1 MYTLEVNIELSNDDY
16 PENNTESVDIGAD
29 GEAPV
34 SNHILDPAT
43 PDGDNEWYVSDV
55 TVHLS
60 ATDGTEPWQ
69 SGVNY
74 IEYKVDGG
82 SAQTGDSVTIMTDGP
97 HTVEYRAIDNVGNE
111 ESWNLVEFKIDQ
123 TPPKSDLTV
132 EKIGYRK
139 YKFTANVSDAMS
151 GINRVEFYY
160 DDGFL
165 GTVTEYPYEWI
176 YSGPK
181 GENAT
186 AKVYDNAGNLAEDNT
201 PVSKSSYIIKHKA
214 RVSTNMVQQTLKQDT
229 ALIQLKQ
236 SRS

>member
-1 MYTLEVNIELSNDDY
+1 MYTLEINIDLTNDDY
-16 PENNTESVDIGAD
+16 PENNIKSIDIGAD

-34 SNHILDPAT
+34 SNHILDPTT
-43 PDGDNEWYVSDV
+43 PDGDNNWYISDV
-55 TVHLS
+55 AVHLS

-82 SAQTGDSVTIMTDGP
+82 SVQTGDSVTVTTDGQ

-123 TPPKSDLTV
+123 TPPTSELTV

-139 YKFTANVSDAMS
+139 YNFTANVSDAMS

-160 DDGFL
+160 DDEFL

-186 AKVYDNAGNLAEDNT
+186 AKVYDNAGNLAEDET
-201 PVSKSSYIIKHKA
+201 PVIKSISIIKQKA
-214 RVSTNMVQQTLKQDT
+214 RFATKIVQVSLNKMT
-229 ALIQLKQ
+229 
-236 SRS
+236 